1 MEELINKIQR
11 IFDNFLQEEFGNRLS
26 QFAMKGLRDVIFDE
40 IKNYKPIK
48 SEAKEGVKKDAKV

>member
-48 SEAKEGVKKDAKV
+48 NEVKKDAKV